1 MGRPAAGVHVPA
13 RAAPLHDYDGP
24 MQSRWVEADAARV
37 VNELRARAGA
47 SELLALRTYSARLL
61 GADPSLVL
69 HGGGNTSVKAQKKT
83 LLGETVDVVH
93 VKGSGW
99 DLATIEPAGHPAVRL
114 APLLACRAL
123 GSMSDEEMVNEL
135 RLDLLDAS
143 APTPSVET
151 LLHAYLPARFIDHTH
166 ADAVLALADQPDGER
181 ICREVYGAGLVW
193 VPYVM
198 PGFALAKR
206 CADAFDA
213 AVAGG
218 ATPTVIVLE
227 RHGVFT
233 FGATAKESYESM
245 IKVVTRAEQAI
256 GDRRRTV
263 SLHALSYDVARA
275 AERAQAVLP
284 RLRGALAKLA
294 GEPFERGPVLELR
307 TGESVRQFLGR
318 ADAFDLAQIGCATP
332 DHVIRTKPSA
342 LVVRDLRY
350 DDLDGLAA
358 RFEREIRAY
367 ADAYDAYFA
376 RMSAEKAVTRTKLDP
391 FPRIVLLPG
400 VGLCAIGKTREQ
412 ASIAADVYEHT
423 IDVMTCAADIGTYA
437 PVGRGDLFDVEYWS
451 LEQAKLKRSADLPL
465 AHCIALVTGA
475 ASGIGQATAARLVDL
490 GAHVMLVD
498 REEISLDPKKKRQ
511 LAFAKADVT
520 KEAEVAAAIG
530 ACIHAFGGLDLV
542 VSNAGA
548 APEGL
553 LHTRE
558 GEDALRG
565 SLEVNLLAHA
575 TVARLAAEVMIA
587 QGQGGCLL
595 FNASKAAFNPGPG
608 FGPYAVAKAALVA
621 LTRQH
626 AIDLARHGIRSN
638 AVNADRV
645 RTGLFG
651 GGVLESRAKAR
662 GLAVDDYFRANLLE
676 REVTAADVADA
687 FAYLAG
693 ARATTGCI
701 VTVDGGNAAAF
712 PR

>member
-1 MGRPAAGVHVPA
+1 M
-13 RAAPLHDYDGP
+13 
-24 MQSRWVEADAARV
+24 WI
-37 VNELRARAGA
+37 
-47 SELLALRTYSARLL
+47 
-61 GADPSLVL
+61 
-69 HGGGNTSVKAQKKT
+69 
-83 LLGETVDVVH
+83 
-93 VKGSGW
+93 KGSGW
-99 DLATIEPAGHPAVRL
+99 DLATIEPPGHPAVRL
-114 APLLACRAL
+114 APLRAL
-123 GSMSDEEMVNEL
+123 RALPALSDEAMVNAL
-135 RLDLLDAS
+135 RLALLDAA
-143 APTPSVET
+143 APTPSVEA
-151 LLHAYLPARFIDHTH
+151 LLHAFLPARFIDHTH
-166 ADAVLALADQPDGER
+166 ADAILSIADQPNAHDL
-181 ICREVYGAGLVW
+181 CRELFGDALVW

-198 PGFALAKR
+198 PGFTLAQR

-213 AVAGG
+213 VAARCKPG
-218 ATPTVIVLE
+218 VIVLE
-227 RHGVFT
+227 RHGIFT
-233 FGATAKESYESM
+233 FGDTAKDSYERM
-245 IKVVTRAEQAI
+245 IAAVTRAERFIA
-256 GDRRRTV
+256 DRRATV
-263 SLHALSYDVARA
+263 VMPNVTRDPKREARF
-275 AERAQAVLP
+275 LP
-284 RLRGALAKLA
+284 RLRGALAKAA
-294 GEPFERGPVLELR
+294 GLPVERGPILSVRATEGALSFLELPHAK
-307 TGESVRQFLGR
+307 ELS
-318 ADAFDLAQIGCATP
+318 QIGCVTP
-332 DHVIRTKPSA
+332 DHVLRTKPTP
-342 LVVRDLRY
+342 LFVRDD
-350 DDLDGLAA
+350 DDLEAK
-358 RFEREIRAY
+358 IRDYGAL
-367 ADAYDAYFA
+367 YDAYFDDMV
-376 RMSAEKAVTRTKLDP
+376 RTKGVTRTKLDP
-391 FPRIVLLPG
+391 WPRVVLVPK
-400 VGLCAIGKTREQ
+400 VGLVTVGKTRAE
-412 ASIAADVYEHT
+412 ADIAADVYEHT
-423 IDVMTCAADIGTYA
+423 MDVILDATYVGKYA
-437 PVGRGDLFDVEYWS
+437 PVSRADLFDVEYWS

-465 AHCIALVTGA
+465 ARCIALVTGA

-498 REEISLDPKKKRQ
+498 REEISLDPKKKSQ

-520 KEAEVAAAIG
+520 KEAEVGAAIG

-548 APEGL
+548 APEGM
-553 LHTRE
+553 LHTKE

-693 ARATTGCI
+693 ARATTGCV